1 MTALWTAA
9 EAVAATGGR
18 AFGGWAAL
26 GISIDSRAVQPG
38 DLFIA
43 LRGPRHD
50 GHAFVGEALRRGACA
65 AIVHQPIGDPAALG
79 RLLEVDDTQRA
90 LEALG
95 AAARRRS
102 RARFIAVT
110 GSVGKTGT
118 KEALRQVLGR
128 QGPTHASSASHNNHW
143 GVPLSLARLPLEMR
157 FAVLELGM
165 NHAGE
170 IAALTRQARPHVAVI
185 TTIAPAHIEN
195 LGSLEAIADAKAEI
209 FEGLE
214 ADGVAVLNRDIP
226 QFDRLAAAA
235 RRHGARIV
243 AFGAADDADCRLI
256 GAELDGEGSE
266 VRAELHGRPLRYR
279 VGLAGR
285 HWVDNSLAVL
295 AAVEAVGGD
304 VAAAAD
310 ALAGLLPLAG
320 RGARTRIA
328 VGTGT
333 ALLLDESYNANPASV
348 RAALNVLGSLPGR
361 RIAVLGDMLE
371 LGPDGPRLH
380 ADLAEAV
387 SVAGVDRLFTC
398 GPLMA
403 NLHAAVA
410 PARRG
415 AHAPDAQALLPLVV
429 AAVEPGDVILVKG
442 SLGSRMAPIVE
453 ALRHGRHSERR
464 AG

>member
-1 MTALWTAA
+1 MRALWTAA

-18 AFGGWAAL
+18 TFGGWTAQ
-26 GISIDSRAVQPG
+26 GISIDSRATQAG

-43 LRGPRHD
+43 LRGPNHD

-65 AIVHQPIGDPAALG
+65 AIVDQPCGEPTAPG
-79 RLLEVDDTQRA
+79 RLLEVDDTLRA
-90 LEALG
+90 LQALG
-95 AAARRRS
+95 GAARRRS

-118 KEALRQVLGR
+118 KEALRQVLSR
-128 QGPTHASSASHNNHW
+128 QAPTHASSVSHNNHW
-143 GVPLSLARLPLEMR
+143 GVPLSLARLRLDTR

-170 IAALTRQARPHVAVI
+170 IALLTRQARPHVAVV
-185 TTIAPAHIEN
+185 TTIAPAH
-195 LGSLEAIADAKAEI
+195 LEYFASVDAIADAKAEI

-214 ADGVAVLNRDIP
+214 PDGVAVVNRDVP

-243 AFGAADDADCRLI
+243 AFGRARDADCRLI
-256 GAELDGEGSE
+256 DAELDAEGSE

-279 VGLAGR
+279 VGLAGH

-295 AAVEAVGGD
+295 AAVAAVGGD
-304 VAAAAD
+304 VDEAAG
-310 ALAGLLPLAG
+310 ALVGLLPLAG
-320 RGARTRIA
+320 RGARSTIA
-328 VGTGT
+328 VGSGT

-348 RAALNVLGSLPGR
+348 QAALRVLGSLPGR
-361 RIAVLGDMLE
+361 RIAVLGDMRE
-371 LGPDGPRLH
+371 LGPAGPRLH
-380 ADLAEAV
+380 AELAEAV
-387 SVAGVDRLFTC
+387 RAAGVERLFTC

-403 NLHAAVA
+403 HLHAAVA

-415 AHAPDAQALLPLVV
+415 AHAPDAQALLPLVA
-429 AAVEPGDVILVKG
+429 AAVAPGDVILVKG
-442 SLGSRMAPIVE
+442 SLGSRMGPIVE
-453 ALRHGRHSERR
+453 ALRHGLHVAQG

>member
-1 MTALWTAA
+1 MSALWTAA

-18 AFGGWAAL
+18 TFGGWTAQ
-26 GISIDSRAVQPG
+26 GIAIDSRAAQAG

-43 LRGPRHD
+43 LRGPNHD
-50 GHAFVGEALRRGACA
+50 GHGFVGDALRRGACA
-65 AIVHQPIGDPAALG
+65 AVVHRPIGEPAVLG
-79 RLLEVDDTQRA
+79 RLLEVEDTQRA

-143 GVPLSLARLPLEMR
+143 GVPLSLARLPLDTR

-170 IAALTRQARPHVAVI
+170 IAALTRQARPHVAIV
-185 TTIAPAHIEN
+185 TTIAPAHLEH
-195 LGSLEAIADAKAEI
+195 LGSLDAIAAAKAEI

-214 ADGVAVLNRDIP
+214 PDGVAIVNRDNP
-226 QFDRLAAAA
+226 QFARLAALA
-235 RRHGARIV
+235 RHHGARV
-243 AFGAADDADCRLI
+243 VGFGTADDADCRLI
-256 GAELDGEGSE
+256 AAELDGDGSE
-266 VRAELHGRPLRYR
+266 VHAELHGRVLRYR

-320 RGARTRIA
+320 RGARVTIA
-328 VGTGT
+328 VGDGT

-348 RAALNVLGSLPGR
+348 QAALRVLGSLPGR

-371 LGPDGPRLH
+371 LGEAGPRLH
-380 ADLAEAV
+380 AELAE
-387 SVAGVDRLFTC
+387 SVTAAGVDRLFTC

-403 NLHAAVA
+403 HLHEAVA

-415 AHAPDAQALLPLVV
+415 AHAPDAQVLLPLV
-429 AAVEPGDVILVKG
+429 AAAIEPGDVILVKG

-453 ALRHGRHSERR
+453 ALRHGPHADRR